1 MIESMNTV
9 CGSVDP
15 EFEELK
21 KERRPI
27 PKYEGFYSIRGDGTV
42 FSDERIVTKSDGKRM
57 KVKERALKEVPHAG
71 GNGYVGDSVSFKFSV
86 DGERASFSKSSLLKM
101 VFPELFKPVENLQ
114 GEEWRAVEAHPRYM
128 VSNKGRIKRVKEI
141 NTVNGMEYVNQ
152 EELRHIGN
160 MDGYALVS
168 LQGNDENNA
177 CLLGRLI
184 YETFVRKLSKEEHIQ
199 YKDGNAFNLCL
210 ENLEALHFD
219 EYREKDKEGRYKP
232 KS

>member
-1 MIESMNTV
+1 MIKSMNTV

-15 EFEELK
+15 EIEQLK

-42 FSDERIVTKSDGKRM
+42 FSDERIITKSDGKRM
-57 KVKERALKEVPHAG
+57 KVKERALKEVPHSG
-71 GNGYVGDSVSFKFSV
+71 GKGYVRDAISFQFSV
-86 DGERASFSKSSLLKM
+86 DGERASFYKSSLLKM

-114 GEEWRAVEAHPRYM
+114 GEVWLTVEAHPRYM
-128 VSNKGRIKRVKEI
+128 VSNKGRIKRIKEI
-141 NTVNGMEYVNQ
+141 NKVNGMEYVNQ
-152 EELRHIGN
+152 EELRHISN

-168 LQGNDENNA
+168 LQSNDVNNG

-199 YKDGNAFNLCL
+199 YKDGNAFNLAL
-210 ENLEALHFD
+210 DNLEALHFD
-219 EYREKDKEGRYKP
+219 EYREKDGYGRFK
-232 KS
+232 